1 MKTAQQANQNWINAA
16 PRASTAWTDG
26 INATTK
32 DQAALAAAAQPSWLA
47 GVQDAAANNRFA
59 NGVTRRGTPYW
70 KSQSQAKAGN
80 YTTGYQAGSNNQL
93 SAITKILAAEANIVA
108 ALPARGPAGSAQ
120 NLSRVT
126 QLDNALHQLRGQ
138 LGAA

>member
-1 MKTAQQANQNWINAA
+1 MKTAQQAAA
-16 PRASTAWTDG
+16 AWTGAAGRAQTNWVAG
-26 INATTK
+26 INGTQK
-32 DQAALAAAAQPSWLA
+32 DQAALAAAAQPRWLQ

-70 KSQSQAKAGN
+70 KSQSEAKAGN
-80 YTTGYQAGSNNQL
+80 YSTGYSAGGNNFS

-108 ALPARGPAGSAQ
+108 SLPARGATGDPANYQ
-120 NLSRVT
+120 RVV
-126 QLDNALHQLRGQ
+126 QLGQALHQLKGQ